1 MTTPNTDIE
10 VMKAMASL
18 FRKKAAVMKALEGGI
33 AKSGSNTHFNY
44 KFMTASEIKHIVGGL
59 FADNGLSLQM
69 SGVATEN
76 AISKVERKEGPVK
89 EVPILRIQFAISLCD
104 MDTGAVEQSFW
115 FGEAQATDDK
125 AASKCATSALKYFL
139 ISNLMIADKE
149 EDKRDTDRGPRRQ
162 QPAQTQQAAPVPSP
176 LNAEPAKP
184 AAPKWWGVLGEYKPF
199 MEPDDFARMRDGLS
213 DAAKKGALSINSDDE
228 ARDYIERTQGL
239 FIDMDAKRAAAK
251 EAS

>member
-76 AISKVERKEGPVK
+76 AISKVERKEGPAK

-162 QPAQTQQAAPVPSP
+162 QPAQTQQAAPAPASSNGASNSVPQWWSALQKDLRTTYPNAEDVQREMTKARRILDKGDVKFDSP
-176 LNAEPAKP
+176 LEVVKIAMKNEI
-184 AAPKWWGVLGEYKPF
+184 PF
-199 MEPDDFARMRDGLS
+199 
-213 DAAKKGALSINSDDE
+213 
-228 ARDYIERTQGL
+228 
-239 FIDMDAKRAAAK
+239 
-251 EAS
+251 